1 MAPKQNLLL
10 FSIKLHVIS
19 IQMILKLQITFVF
32 RLAKLV
38 ENISPYHPKD
48 VTNNWQNLCAREI
61 TVSVF

>member
-1 MAPKQNLLL
+1 
-10 FSIKLHVIS
+10 
-19 IQMILKLQITFVF
+19 MIVKLQITFVF